1 MPEISPTDAK
11 ALCARLIA
19 DALETA
25 WPESAAAAVVLDRP
39 NNAQHGDYAC
49 NVALQLAR
57 ALKRSPR
64 DIAAAI
70 VAALP
75 PSPYVEKAE
84 IAGAGFIN
92 LFLALSFKQ
101 RVVTEVLAQAGDYG
115 KSLLGRR
122 KKVQVE
128 FVSANPT
135 GPLHVGHGRG
145 AAYGASLCNVLDA
158 AGFAVEREYYVNDA
172 GRQMDI
178 LALSTW
184 LRYLELAGETVE
196 FPANA
201 YRGDYIRDMA
211 RALYGER
218 GSRYVKPVAE
228 LVRGAPD
235 DATEPEARLDALI
248 SRAKSLLGGNYE
260 EVHVYALGRQ
270 LADCRE
276 DLTQFGVTFDTWYSE
291 RSLYDSGKVARAVA
305 RLAEGGHIYEKDG
318 AQWFRS
324 TAFGDEKDRVVQR
337 ENGQYTYFASDIAYH
352 IDKFERGYDLVIDVW
367 GADHHG
373 YIPRV
378 QGALEALGL
387 NKEQLT
393 VSLVQF
399 AVLYRNGEKV
409 SMSTRAG
416 EFVTLREL
424 RQEVG
429 DDAARLFYVLR
440 KSDQHLDFDLDL
452 AKSRSNE
459 NPVYYIQYAHARVC
473 SVHEQ
478 WGGDPAALGAADTA
492 ELTSEQERVLLE
504 RLIAYPEAVENA
516 ARELSPHLIAF
527 YLKDIAADFHSY
539 YNATRILVDDE
550 RVKLARLALA
560 TAARHVLRNALAL
573 LGVSAPEK
581 M

>member
-1 MPEISPTDAK
+1 
-11 ALCARLIA
+11 
-19 DALETA
+19 
-25 WPESAAAAVVLDRP
+25 
-39 NNAQHGDYAC
+39 
-49 NVALQLAR
+49 
-57 ALKRSPR
+57 
-64 DIAAAI
+64 
-70 VAALP
+70 
-75 PSPYVEKAE
+75 
-84 IAGAGFIN
+84 
-92 LFLALSFKQ
+92 
-101 RVVTEVLAQAGDYG
+101 
-115 KSLLGRR
+115 
-122 KKVQVE
+122 
-128 FVSANPT
+128 
-135 GPLHVGHGRG
+135 
-145 AAYGASLCNVLDA
+145 
-158 AGFAVEREYYVNDA
+158 
-172 GRQMDI
+172 
-178 LALSTW
+178 
-184 LRYLELAGETVE
+184 
-196 FPANA
+196 
-201 YRGDYIRDMA
+201 
-211 RALYGER
+211 
-218 GSRYVKPVAE
+218 
-228 LVRGAPD
+228 
-235 DATEPEARLDALI
+235 
-248 SRAKSLLGGNYE
+248 
-260 EVHVYALGRQ
+260 
-270 LADCRE
+270 
-276 DLTQFGVTFDTWYSE
+276 
-291 RSLYDSGKVARAVA
+291 
-305 RLAEGGHIYEKDG
+305 
-318 AQWFRS
+318 
-324 TAFGDEKDRVVQR
+324 
-337 ENGQYTYFASDIAYH
+337 
-352 IDKFERGYDLVIDVW
+352 VIDVW